1 MWESHVRVSVAC
13 RFGEGLCD
21 GTVHTGEVVSE
32 KDAAVLRAL
41 VESWEIRPQ
50 TMEREKLGESQGN
63 GD

>member
-1 MWESHVRVSVAC
+1 MAC

-21 GTVHTGEVVSE
+21 STVHTGEVVSE

-50 TMEREKLGESQGN
+50 TMGREKLGESQGN